1 MKKLQFKVSQL
12 LHHAEICDSSAAV
25 AVGSAHF
32 VVADDEDNV
41 LRVYETA
48 AGGKPLAHLE
58 LGAFFTNNPKNKEV
72 DIEGVAELEGVTYWI
87 TSHGR
92 NKNGKQRPERH
103 QFFATRWGE
112 GEPFQLQQVGQAY
125 TQLVLRDMLQDE
137 RLAKYNLTTAE
148 QLPPKAEGGLNI
160 EGLTATP
167 DGRLLIGFRNP
178 IPEGKALLVPLLNP
192 AELVNNPEAQAFL
205 GDPIELNLGGL
216 GIRSVEYWA
225 SQGVYLIV
233 AGAYDGVGA
242 FVLYQWDGMGE
253 PQPLEIE
260 LPAGFNPE
268 GMLFYPGRESGF
280 QLLSD
285 DGMVV
290 REGELPCKEVEDPQN
305 PHKYFRSLWL
315 ELG

>member
-1 MKKLQFKVSQL
+1 MKPLKFKTSQL

-25 AVGSAHF
+25 AVGLAHF
-32 VVADDEDNV
+32 VVADDEDNI
-41 LRVYETA
+41 LRVFEA
-48 AGGKPLAHLE
+48 EVGGKPIQQIEINH
-58 LGAFFTNNPKNKEV
+58 FFANNPKQKEV

-103 QFFATRWGE
+103 QFFATRWGTD
-112 GEPFQLQQVGQAY
+112 EPFQLLQVGQAY
-125 TQLVLRDMLQDE
+125 TQLVLRDIVQDE
-137 RLAKYNLTTAE
+137 RLAKYNLTAAE
-148 QLPPKAEGGLNI
+148 QLPPKAQGGLNI

-167 DGRLLIGFRNP
+167 NGSLLIGFRNP
-178 IPEGKALLVPLLNP
+178 IPEGKALVLPLLNP
-192 AELVNNPEAQAFL
+192 AELVNNPEVQAVL

-233 AGAYDGVGA
+233 AGAYDGLGS
-242 FVLYQWDGMGE
+242 FVLYQWDGVNE
-253 PQPLEIE
+253 PQPLEIG

-268 GMLFYPGRESGF
+268 GMLFYPSRASGF

-290 REGELPCKEVEDPQN
+290 REGELPCKEVTDTQN

-315 ELG
+315 ELA